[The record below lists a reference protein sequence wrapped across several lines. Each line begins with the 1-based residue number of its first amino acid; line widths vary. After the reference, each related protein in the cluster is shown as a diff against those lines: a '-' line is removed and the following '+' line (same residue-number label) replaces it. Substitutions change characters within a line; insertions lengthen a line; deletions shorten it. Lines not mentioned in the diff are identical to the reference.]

1 MSSVLP
7 NLLVHTIQTIHK
19 MPIEADRFEKLSEDG
34 AVTPGTNEYEVLSLL
49 RENPDK
55 AYTQSEIAEKTG
67 VKQGSIGPTLVRL
80 REKGRVEHKGK
91 YWRVSDYD
99 ESVDSAVGLSG
110 SVAESYEK
118 EGFDKEEWLE
128 HSVDPREDR

>member
-1 MSSVLP
+1 
-7 NLLVHTIQTIHK
+7 
-19 MPIEADRFEKLSEDG
+19 MPIEADRFEKLSDNG
-34 AVTPGTNEYEVLSLL
+34 AVTPGTNEYEVLSFL
-49 RENPDK
+49 RENPNK
-55 AYTQSEIAEKTG
+55 AYTQSEIAKETEIK
-67 VKQGSIGPTLVRL
+67 KGSIGPTLVRL

-99 ESVDSAVGLSG
+99 ESVGSAVRLSS

-118 EGFDKEEWLE
+118 EGFDKEEWLK